1 MIRPIAAE
9 DVAAL
14 KHVIDGTGLFPSDML
29 DPMIAPY
36 LCGNEGGEIWLT
48 FVGKTP
54 DGLVYCAP
62 ERMTDGAWNML
73 LIAVDPV
80 VQGRGRGSA
89 LTDRVE
95 AVLTERGARILIV
108 ETSGLPEF
116 QATRQFYLGK
126 GYVEEARIRDFY
138 RKGEDKVVF
147 WKALR

>member
-1 MIRPIAAE
+1 MIRPIAAD

-14 KHVIDGTGLFPSDML
+14 KSVIEATGLFPSDML
-29 DPMIAPY
+29 DSMIAPY
-36 LCGNEGGEIWLT
+36 LLGNEAGEIWLT
-48 FVGKTP
+48 YIGDAP
-54 DGLVYCAP
+54 EALVYCAP

-73 LIAVDPV
+73 LIAVDPA

-95 AVLTERGARILIV
+95 AELTGQGARVLIV

-138 RKGEDKVVF
+138 QKGEDKVVF
-147 WKALR
+147 WKALG